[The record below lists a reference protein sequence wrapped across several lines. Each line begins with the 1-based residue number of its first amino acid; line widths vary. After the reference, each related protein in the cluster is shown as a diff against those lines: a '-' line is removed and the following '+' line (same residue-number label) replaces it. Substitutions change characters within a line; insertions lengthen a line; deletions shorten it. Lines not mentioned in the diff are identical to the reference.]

1 MEALRASGS
10 RAAGKRGGAPD
21 CGVRVLTWPRG
32 RARSPTMEALRA
44 SGSRAAGKRGGTP
57 NCSVLMLTC
66 GGGAATLC
74 LQRFADRARRWP
86 VKETPEDIRKL
97 HEIGRAGPQ

>member
-1 MEALRASGS
+1 
-10 RAAGKRGGAPD
+10 
-21 CGVRVLTWPRG
+21 
-32 RARSPTMEALRA
+32 MEALRA

-86 VKETPEDIRKL
+86 VKEIPEDIRKL
-97 HEIGRAGPQ
+97 QGLLDGNYERAETFLRAAFQVPE